1 MDTPARWD
9 PASLRLIAITDSLR
23 DGVDG
28 LTSRARRAVLGG
40 ATMIQLRLRD
50 ESPRTLVDIARALR
64 AAMPQV
70 PLIVNARADVA
81 MAAGAQGVH
90 LAMDDISPTA
100 LRRAFP
106 PGLIIGVSVGDDTEV
121 AHCAG
126 ADYVGIGPVFGS
138 GGATGF
144 GTAIGIPRFTD
155 LARQCGLP
163 AVAIGGVTVEN
174 AGAVMRGGAS
184 GIAVISALFS
194 APDPTQAGR
203 ALRAAQDAS
212 ES

>member
-1 MDTPARWD
+1 MNSPARWD

-28 LTSRARRAVLGG
+28 LASRALRAVLGG
-40 ATMIQLRLRD
+40 ATMIQLRLQD
-50 ESPRTLVDIARALR
+50 ESPRTLVDVARALR
-64 AAMPQV
+64 AAVPQV
-70 PLIVNARADVA
+70 PLLVNARADVA

-90 LAMDDISPTA
+90 LAVDDISPAA

-106 PGLIIGVSVGDDTEV
+106 PGLIIGVSVGDETEV
-121 AHCAG
+121 PHSAG

-138 GGATGF
+138 GGTTGT
-144 GTAIGIPRFTD
+144 GTAIGIPRFAA

-163 AVAIGGVTVEN
+163 AVAIGGVSMEN
-174 AGAVMRGGAS
+174 AGAVMRAGAA
-184 GIAVISALFS
+184 GIAVISALFAS
-194 APDPTQAGR
+194 PDPTQAAR